1 MKKSDPQTTPPA
13 MELKTTRQSKENQ
26 LGTCVWCNAVGKTGR
41 ENNEACCNG
50 NKGIKGRHGDGFSHK
65 ALIFINVAAKNFHSA
80 HADAEGKEA
89 LVEGCID
96 RVPDAVL
103 FHISKIGF
111 EIEGN
116 AFHGTGKEQ
125 APDTQNDHKSQKGHH
140 HELGYAF

>member
-1 MKKSDPQTTPPA
+1 MKKSESPDHTAGHGT
-13 MELKTTRQSKENQ
+13 KNSRQSKENQ

-116 AFHGTGKEQ
+116 AFHGTGEG
-125 APDTQNDHKSQKGHH
+125 AGS
-140 HELGYAF
+140 GYPE